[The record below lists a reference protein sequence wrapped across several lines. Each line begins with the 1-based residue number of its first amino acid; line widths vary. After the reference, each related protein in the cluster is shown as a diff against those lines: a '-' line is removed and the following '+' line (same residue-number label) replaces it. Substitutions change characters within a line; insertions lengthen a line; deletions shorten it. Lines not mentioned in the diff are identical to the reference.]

1 MASSLYS
8 QFQINIEN
16 LVRNKVALVRN
27 FNIQPSEIDRM
38 AYWEYEYFTKFANE
52 MIEEEKKQQE
62 EGSEDYSM
70 DSMKR
75 SSNSMMKNAQS
86 QFKMPKMPSF
96 SMPKI

>member
-27 FNIQPSEIDRM
+27 FHIQPSEIDRM
-38 AYWEYEYFTKFANE
+38 PYWEYEYFTKFANE
-52 MIEEEKKQQE
+52 MIEEENKQQK

-70 DSMKR
+70 ESMERR
-75 SSNSMMKNAQS
+75 SNNMMRNASS
-86 QFKMPKMPSF
+86 QFKMPKMPSI
-96 SMPKI
+96 STPKI

>member
-27 FNIQPSEIDRM
+27 FHIQPSEIDRM
-38 AYWEYEYFTKFANE
+38 PYWEYEYFTKFANE
-52 MIEEEKKQQE
+52 MIEEENKQQK
-62 EGSEDYSM
+62 EGNEDYSM
-70 DSMKR
+70 DAMER
-75 SSNSMMKNAQS
+75 RSNSMMKNAS
-86 QFKMPKMPSF
+86 SNFKMPKMPSF